1 MRKTLLLYVLLSMS
15 SFAFANVDLFGFNEE
30 KLEQEFA
37 ELNRLEGA
45 VINNSEMNLAMAEAL
60 NFLPDEFSSA
70 SANGFEGSE
79 FRFQWEGFLWGFL
92 CCPVGVFVVALS
104 KNETK
109 DNKTSF
115 WIGVAASAVLSSL
128 QTIAVGGGT
137 YYAY

>member
-1 MRKTLLLYVLLSMS
+1 MRKTLLLFVLLSMS
-15 SFAFANVDLFGFNEE
+15 SFAFASQNLFEFNEE

-45 VINNSEMNLAMAEAL
+45 VVNNVEMNLAMAQAL
-60 NFLPDEFSSA
+60 NYLPEEFNSA
-70 SANGFEGSE
+70 SADGFDGSE

-104 KNETK
+104 KNKSK
-109 DNKTSF
+109 DTKTSF
-115 WIGVAASAVLSSL
+115 WIGVAASSVLSAL
-128 QTIAVGGGT
+128 QTIAMGGGT